1 MGLQAIRGT
10 EGRRERHQ
18 RGTVARPKRVRA
30 THLDPAAQDHRARHR
45 GHLPHPLLPRHPT
58 ITAARLHDKVE
69 ALLADLRQT
78 VDPMGI
84 PGRTGRDLCQ
94 QWMRDQWLIRTTNDD
109 GTEVYTLTSHT
120 QQALR
125 LVEWAAPRPV
135 PHLTPAETELYAKL
149 TSHEWTRFR
158 RVEQERIPLR
168 VALRAF
174 RALAV
179 DLA

>member
-1 MGLQAIRGT
+1 MSDISAELSRVQSAYAQPTLTLLRKTTAPVIVAIFRT
-10 EGRRERHQ
+10 LFSRD
-18 RGTVARPKRVRA
+18 T
-30 THLDPAAQDHRARHR
+30 
-45 GHLPHPLLPRHPT
+45 PT